1 MDNNHFLS
9 FSNPYI
15 DIKISNIT
23 SNNKI
28 KIYVARVHAVQKE
41 RAAYSSN
48 IATSTKIQVL
58 TYLIRSSIR
67 IYTYTTMCMC
77 ALS

>member
-48 IATSTKIQVL
+48 IATSMQRAK
-58 TYLIRSSIR
+58 Y
-67 IYTYTTMCMC
+67 
-77 ALS
+77 